1 MITELGYKIFFQFGT
16 INIIGMGIFSL
27 YAVLYEPH
35 LLLCTDTLL
44 DRIIPETKGRSLED
58 MDIIFG
64 SISAAERKAN
74 IEKQEKS
81 ESHCLFK
88 RNLHLILTYLVPA
101 QNHGQPAKESSEKYV
116 EYTVDSV

>member
-1 MITELGYKIFFQFGT
+1 
-16 INIIGMGIFSL
+16 
-27 YAVLYEPH
+27 
-35 LLLCTDTLL
+35 
-44 DRIIPETKGRSLED
+44 

-81 ESHCLFK
+81 ESHWLFK

-101 QNHGQPAKESSEKYV
+101 QNHGQPVKESSEKYV